1 MQRTNMSFAIVCMVN
16 STAVLELESSN
27 IANSTTLNQNCVGD
41 IEEKNSVKYTFNI
54 DKTITSLKF
63 YKILKRVKENLFG

>member
-41 IEEKNSVKYTFNI
+41 IEEKNSVKYAFNI
-54 DKTITSLKF
+54 DKTIT
-63 YKILKRVKENLFG
+63 IT